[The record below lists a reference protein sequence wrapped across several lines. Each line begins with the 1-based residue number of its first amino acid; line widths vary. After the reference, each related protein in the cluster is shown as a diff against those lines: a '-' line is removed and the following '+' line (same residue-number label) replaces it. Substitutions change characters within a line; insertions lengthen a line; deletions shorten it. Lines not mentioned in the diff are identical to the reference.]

1 MKDYYKILGI
11 PKDSSIEDVKMS
23 YKKLAMKYHPDRN
36 PGNLK
41 AEEKFKE
48 IKDAYDRI
56 INKNKLNE
64 NDFNRG
70 PFNYTTT
77 TFTDFSNSESSLD
90 DIFNVIFQK
99 NSKKDN
105 KNYFSLDVDLE
116 CCVYGS
122 LMDIKIPLNFI
133 CDKCAGKGFK
143 IDSDVKLCTKC
154 FGAGFYTIT
163 QGIFTFKQKCSK
175 CEGKGHI
182 FSELCLNCKGLGR
195 VMKDILCLAKL
206 KKCSTNNSYVDIF
219 YEKKDILKNIFIYI
233 KIKNHPLY
241 SRKEKSNDLS
251 FDFFID
257 FIKSIF
263 GGYLKI
269 FTLYGFILY
278 KISKYTQNLKLYK
291 LIGFGLNFNN
301 KKGNLYLKIIIEI
314 ISNITFY
321 QWFLLN
327 KLKIS
332 IDYDFNYNLIFN
344 ITKTINSFYNLVL
357 NN

>member
-1 MKDYYKILGI
+1 MKDYYKILGVS
-11 PKDSSIEDVKMS
+11 KDSTLDDIKMA

-41 AEEKFKE
+41 SEEKFKE

-56 INKNKLNE
+56 TNKNNLNE
-64 NDFNRG
+64 NDSNRN
-70 PFNYTTT
+70 PFNYTST

-99 NSKKDN
+99 SSKKDN

-122 LMDIKIPLNFI
+122 LIDIKIPFNLT
-133 CDKCAGKGFK
+133 CDKCNGKGFK
-143 IDSDVKLCTKC
+143 IGSDIKICSKC
-154 FGAGFYTIT
+154 FGAGVYTIT

-175 CEGKGHI
+175 CEGRGHI
-182 FSELCLNCKGLGR
+182 FSEICSYCKGLCR
-195 VMKDILCLAKL
+195 TVKDVLCLAKL
-206 KKCSTNNSYVDIF
+206 NKFSSNNSYIDIIC
-219 YEKKDILKNIFIYI
+219 ENKDILKNIILYV
-233 KIKNHPLY
+233 KIKNHSLY
-241 SRKEKSNDLS
+241 SRREKSNDLN

-291 LIGFGLNFNN
+291 LIGFGLNFSN

-332 IDYDFNYNLIFN
+332 VNYDLNYNLIFN
-344 ITKTINSFYNLVL
+344 IKKIINSFYNLVL
-357 NN
+357 NS

>member
-1 MKDYYKILGI
+1 MKDYYKVLGI
-11 PKDSSIEDVKMS
+11 SKDSSTEDVKMA

-48 IKDAYDRI
+48 VKDAYEHL
-56 INKNKLNE
+56 INKSKLND
-64 NDFNRG
+64 NDYNRN

-99 NSKKDN
+99 SSKKDN

-116 CCVYGS
+116 CCVYGA
-122 LMDIKIPLNFI
+122 LIDVKIPLNFV
-133 CDKCAGKGFK
+133 CNKCNGKGFK
-143 IDSDVKLCTKC
+143 IGSEVKICSKC
-154 FGAGFYTIT
+154 LGAGVYSIT

-175 CEGKGHI
+175 CEGKGHL
-182 FSELCLNCKGLGR
+182 FSEICINCKGLGKII
-195 VMKDILCLAKL
+195 KDILCTAKL
-206 KKCSTNNSYVDIF
+206 NKFSNNNSYVDIISD
-219 YEKKDILKNIFIYI
+219 KKDLLKNIILYI
-233 KIKNHPLY
+233 KIKNHSLY
-241 SRKEKSNDLS
+241 LRKEKSNDLN
-251 FDFFID
+251 FDFYID

-278 KISKYTQNLKLYK
+278 KISKYTQNLNLHKLT
-291 LIGFGLNFNN
+291 GFGLNFNN

-332 IDYDFNYNLIFN
+332 IDYNFNYNLIFN
-344 ITKTINSFYNLVL
+344 IRKTINSFYNLVL